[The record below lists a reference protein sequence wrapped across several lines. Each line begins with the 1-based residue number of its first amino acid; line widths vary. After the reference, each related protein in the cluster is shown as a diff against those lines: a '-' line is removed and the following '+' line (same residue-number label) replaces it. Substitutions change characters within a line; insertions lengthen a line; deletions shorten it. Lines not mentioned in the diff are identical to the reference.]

1 MSSPRSGRFGLIVLE
16 KVLEGAVAGGVVG
29 GVVCQQR
36 QMTPDPGSGED
47 ADGVGVVVASV
58 AGSLVELGGP
68 GVRVPGVAGEVAEG
82 VAEFLV
88 GAEPEADA
96 AGLPGLPGRG
106 CDAGEARES
115 AVGNLPRASPISASN
130 RAARTVPERGRLVT
144 TARSGC
150 TRSCSAIRSARV
162 WIWLARV
169 RSTAT

>member
-1 MSSPRSGRFGLIVLE
+1 MREIRSGDSDAFVPAHSVAADAGLCSEELATAGEERGVGRRRGFLLPTPIGE
-16 KVLEGAVAGGVVG
+16 EIAVEFSVSGAGG
-29 GVVCQQR
+29 
-36 QMTPDPGSGED
+36 TGELR
-47 ADGVGVVVASV
+47 A
-58 AGSLVELGGP
+58 
-68 GVRVPGVAGEVAEG
+68 
-82 VAEFLV
+82 
-88 GAEPEADA
+88 
-96 AGLPGLPGRG
+96 GRG

>member
-1 MSSPRSGRFGLIVLE
+1 MLLE
-16 KVLEGAVAGGVVG
+16 SVVSGGVVG
-29 GVVCQQR
+29 GVVLPAA
-36 QMTPDPGSGED
+36 PDDVRPGAGQD

-169 RSTAT
+169 RSIAT